1 MTSEAALVIVLNFDE
16 LPYLETGG
24 GLVLTPVT
32 ALGDVLIQ
40 RLEDFARVTTSSESI
55 KFDE

>member
-32 ALGDVLIQ
+32 ALGDVLI
-40 RLEDFARVTTSSESI
+40 
-55 KFDE
+55 